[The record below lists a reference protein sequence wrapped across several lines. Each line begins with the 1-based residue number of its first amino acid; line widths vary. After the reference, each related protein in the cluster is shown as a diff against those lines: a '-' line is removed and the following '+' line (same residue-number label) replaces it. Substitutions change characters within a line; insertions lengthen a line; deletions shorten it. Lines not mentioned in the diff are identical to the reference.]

1 MENFDLLSTLVGIL
15 IKLAAGFIILGLFT
29 IIIMEAISALFRLR
43 NRFLRKFLRKIFND
57 ENFIRQLFDHPI
69 IKIQGAQNSYLNAGY
84 FSVAFLDLLAIKKI
98 EDFNPELYQSYPNNT
113 FIEAFCKL
121 SANAVS
127 MEEWH
132 NNAKR
137 LFHSVVQTISSY
149 YKRTVQKLL
158 FLVATVLV
166 IGFNVN
172 AIKLFNSIT
181 RNELISKVI
190 AALDKE
196 KDANGNLSPE
206 RAKKVLSHLLAEAY
220 PLGWSRGD
228 TPQTIEEIIL
238 TIAGWVITIILTV
251 FFAQM
256 LFDVMNKFVN
266 VRSRPRELDLAVASE

>member
-43 NRFLRKFLRKIFND
+43 NKFLRKFLLRIFND
-57 ENFIRQLFDHPI
+57 ERFVERLFNHPI

-84 FSVAFLDLLAIKKI
+84 FSVAFLDLLSIKKI
-98 EDFNPELYQSYPNNT
+98 GDFNPELYESYPNNT
-113 FIEAFCKL
+113 FVEAFCKL
-121 SANAVS
+121 SINASS
-127 MEEWH
+127 MEDLQ
-132 NNAKR
+132 NNAKK
-137 LFHSVVQTISSY
+137 LFYSVVQTISGY

-158 FLVATVLV
+158 FVVATFLV

-181 RNELISKVI
+181 RNELINKVI
-190 AALDKE
+190 TALDKE
-196 KDANGNLSPE
+196 KDLEGNVSPE
-206 RAKKVLSHLLAEAY
+206 KAKIVLSHLPADAY
-220 PLGWSRGD
+220 PLGWSKPD
-228 TPQTIEEIIL
+228 APLTTAEIIL
-238 TIAGWVITIILTV
+238 TITGWVITIILTV

-266 VRSRPRELDLAVASE
+266 VRSKPANPDIVVSA